1 MEEKK
6 SFNFSEIK
14 EQVSEVVQLLNKNKL
29 YIFIL
34 FVALT
39 YGYIY
44 IKMKSA
50 DSASPDIAQVQAIAN
65 PLAGTKIN
73 AQVVQQIQSL
83 QNNSVNVQTLFQNA
97 RNNPF
102 ND

>member
-50 DSASPDIAQVQAIAN
+50 DSASPDIAQVQVIAN

>member
-6 SFNFSEIK
+6 SFNFNEIK
-14 EQVSEVVQLLNKNKL
+14 DQINGIVQLLNKNKI

-34 FVALT
+34 FIMIT

-44 IKMKSA
+44 VKMQSA
-50 DSASPDIAQVQAIAN
+50 DSASPNTAQIQAIAN

>member
-14 EQVSEVVQLLNKNKL
+14 EQINEVVQLLNKNKL

-34 FVALT
+34 FVVLT

-50 DSASPDIAQVQAIAN
+50 DSASPNIAQVQAIAN